1 MNNKDLAAI
10 AAKIGVASVM
20 SNEDFRI
27 KCAVDKAL
35 KEAGY
40 VKKND
45 LVEKLLVGF
54 FLVLAVSFVLILS
67 AVLRSA
73 DPWYGY
79 CGYWRRYWW

>member
-1 MNNKDLAAI
+1 MNNNDLDELARRV
-10 AAKIGVASVM
+10 GVTKVM
-20 SNEDFRI
+20 SDEDFRI

-40 VKKND
+40 RKESD
-45 LVEKLLVGF
+45 LTEKLLVGF